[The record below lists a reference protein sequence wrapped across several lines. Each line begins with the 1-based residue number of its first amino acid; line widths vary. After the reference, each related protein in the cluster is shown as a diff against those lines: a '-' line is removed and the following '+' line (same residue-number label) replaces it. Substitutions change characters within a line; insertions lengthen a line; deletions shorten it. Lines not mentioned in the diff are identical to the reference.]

1 MMHTPSTWEAEAGG
15 VPSQLRLHSKTVHL
29 EKFLESY
36 LVVTV
41 RLLF

>member
-1 MMHTPSTWEAEAGG
+1 MHTPSTQEAEPG
-15 VPSQLRLHSKTVHL
+15 VPSQLRLHSKTVLVYL

-41 RLLF
+41 ILLF